1 MYSYKALSIIMSL
14 NHNGNTHLPSNETER
29 ACILSKAELGACV
42 LSEKRV
48 WTAIILFLLFV
59 IFCNRIFSINELSA
73 NEILYIE
80 SIIERIQ

>member
-1 MYSYKALSIIMSL
+1 MSIVSVLPKLCLMSESEL
-14 NHNGNTHLPSNETER
+14 GAWVFSETER